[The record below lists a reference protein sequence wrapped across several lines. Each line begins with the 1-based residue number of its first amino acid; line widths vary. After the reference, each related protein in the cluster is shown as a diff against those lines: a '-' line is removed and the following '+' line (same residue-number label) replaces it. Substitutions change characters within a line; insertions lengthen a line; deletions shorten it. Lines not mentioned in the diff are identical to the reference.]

1 MALLV
6 GVTIAVMKLHDQSNL
21 GKKEFI
27 SLIVP
32 YNGLSSKAMRA
43 GTQKG
48 QKSGGGS
55 RYRDHEECCCL
66 LNCSPWLAQPSFL

>member
-32 YNGLSSKAMRA
+32 YGLSSGAMRA
-43 GTQKG
+43 GTQKW

-55 RYRDHEECCCL
+55 RYRDQEECCCL
-66 LNCSPWLAQPSFL
+66 LDCSPWLAQPSFL